1 MRLLICSAALMLAS
15 SASAQTPSAADY
27 VRMAGQSDAFEIQSG
42 QLAAS
47 KATSAD
53 LKAFGAR
60 MVKDHTKS
68 TQTVLAAAAKSG
80 LSPAAPPPLPPAKS
94 DMLTQLQAANGEAFD
109 RLYVSQQ
116 LQAHQEALS
125 LQSGYARSG
134 QDPNLKAAAAKIVP
148 VVTMHLDML
157 RKGGGGHGM

>member
-1 MRLLICSAALMLAS
+1 MRLFLCSAAMMLAS
-15 SASAQTPSAADY
+15 SAVAQTPTAADY

-47 KATSAD
+47 KASSAD

-68 TQTVLAAAAKSG
+68 TQMVLAAAAKSG
-80 LSPAAPPPLPPAKS
+80 LSPATPPPLPPAKS

-125 LQSGYARSG
+125 LQSSYARSG
-134 QDPNLKAAAAKIVP
+134 QDPNLKAAAEKIVP

-157 RKGGGGHGM
+157 RKGGGHGM